1 MLAHAEQLLNLYGGM
16 QTILYEEDGSIV
28 EVLSNLKRQ
37 LQDAERMD
45 PGCTALLENLDQ
57 SLLQLDELSQS
68 LRHRQA
74 RIEDNPERLAWVN
87 DRSPLINAAQV
98 SGKPHYTTD

>member
-1 MLAHAEQLLNLYGGM
+1 MLLEAQFQELSSLNLEPQEMDALETESKMLAHAEQLLNLYGGM

-45 PGCTALLENLDQ
+45 PLHGTFRK
-57 SLLQLDELSQS
+57 S
-68 LRHRQA
+68 
-74 RIEDNPERLAWVN
+74 
-87 DRSPLINAAQV
+87 
-98 SGKPHYTTD
+98 